1 MADYYRDAMLGIQD
15 KVAMM
20 AIRKI
25 IRGKLSEKEK
35 LEEILCVVD
44 EYRYDMRNEKDDAK

>member
-35 LEEILCVVD
+35 LQEIVSVVH
-44 EYRYDMRNEKDDAK
+44 EYEFDMKKDDAK

>member
-1 MADYYRDAMLGIQD
+1 MADYYGEAMLGIYD

-25 IRGKLSEKEK
+25 IRGNESDKEK
-35 LEEILCVVD
+35 LKDIICVV
-44 EYRYDMRNEKDDAK
+44 EQYQYDMKKEEQK